1 MIHQDIKRNLQQNIE
16 VRLIPFLK
24 TQTLTNKEKYFLIIF
39 MSNAIFGVLQDWVQ
53 RGRKEKPKE
62 VAMIMNHI
70 LTTVFD

>member
-1 MIHQDIKRNLQQNIE
+1 
-16 VRLIPFLK
+16 
-24 TQTLTNKEKYFLIIF
+24 